1 MSRSTD
7 NVRRP
12 MPLSIANL
20 LSRRLRRWIPEPFVF
35 ALLLTLLVGALAV
48 AATDAGPVAVV
59 GHWYEGFWMLLE
71 FGMQMVLILTTG
83 YAIALTPA
91 ASRAIDA
98 LARLARTPGAVYVLV
113 LVAGGLFNLVSWGWT
128 VLAAVLGR
136 ELARR
141 VDGIDY
147 AYLIA
152 CVYVSGQPW
161 VGGLS
166 SSIPLLLNTEGNF
179 LVESGLLA
187 GTVPATVT
195 LGSAL
200 NLAYV
205 ALYFAIVPALMWWL
219 RPPGHVARSIDA
231 LREDDEAAG
240 ETVAE
245 EAVRHRLDG
254 VSVSDRLNHG
264 RVVQAAVA
272 IAAISY
278 IVGHFAANGF
288 DLNLNIMIFTF
299 FAIGLLAH
307 GTPMRY
313 VIAMKR
319 ACANVSGIVFQ
330 YPFYAGIMGIMMFSG
345 LGALVSQWL
354 AAGATMD
361 TLPLIAQFAGA
372 LVNFAIPSAGG
383 EWAVIGPSLT
393 ETALQLSSHLPPDEQ
408 QAFVARIAMAVAYGE
423 TSTNLLQPF
432 FLLVVLPVMGAGV
445 VVSARDVMGYLVI
458 PFVVIYAATAGLLLL
473 AA

>member
-1 MSRSTD
+1 
-7 NVRRP
+7 
-12 MPLSIANL
+12 MPLSIGNL
-20 LSRRLRRWIPEPFVF
+20 LSQHLRRWIPEPFVF

-59 GHWYEGFWMLLE
+59 GHWYDGFWMLLE

-83 YAIALTPA
+83 YAIALTPM
-91 ASRAIDA
+91 ASRGIDA
-98 LARLARTPGAVYVLV
+98 LARVARTPGAVYLLV
-113 LVAGGLFNLVSWGWT
+113 LIAGGLFSLVSWGWV
-128 VLAAVLGR
+128 VLTAVLGR

-141 VDGIDY
+141 VGGIDY
-147 AYLIA
+147 AYLVA

-179 LVESGLLA
+179 LIESGVLEA
-187 GTVPATVT
+187 RIPAAAS
-195 LGSAL
+195 LGSVL
-200 NLAYV
+200 NAAYV
-205 ALYFAIVPALMWWL
+205 ALYFAVVPLLMWWL
-219 RPPGHVARSIDA
+219 RPAPRAVRAMEE
-231 LREDDEAAG
+231 LRAQAQGEHESVDEEAA
-240 ETVAE
+240 
-245 EAVRHRLDG
+245 RYRLDG
-254 VSVSDRLNHG
+254 SSVSDRLNNG
-264 RVVQAAVA
+264 WMVQTAVA
-272 IAAISY
+272 VAALAY
-278 IVGHFAANGF
+278 IVGHFAAGGF

-307 GTPMRY
+307 RTPMRY
-313 VIAMKR
+313 VVAMKR

-345 LGALVSQWL
+345 LGALVSEWL
-354 AAGATMD
+354 AGGATMQ

-393 ETALQLSSHLPPDEQ
+393 ETALQLSAHLPPEAQ
-408 QAFVARIAMAVAYGE
+408 QAYVAKIALAVAYGE

-445 VVSARDVMGYLVI
+445 VISARDVMGYLVV
-458 PFVVIYAATAGLLLL
+458 PFVAIYALTAALV
-473 AA
+473 AFAVP